1 LKTKKN
7 ESGLLYFKENHTDDT
22 VAWTIDAT
30 KKIEQYKLSLIGK
43 FKLTSSFTLSDM
55 NLFDANSRIAKLL
68 KKKNLDAFYEMRLEF
83 YLKR

>member
-1 LKTKKN
+1 MQR
-7 ESGLLYFKENHTDDT
+7 
-22 VAWTIDAT
+22 

-55 NLFDANSRIAKLL
+55 NLFDANSRITKLL
-68 KKKNLDAFYEMRLEF
+68 KKNLDAFYEMRLEF